1 MKSGGNFVATKLPL
15 VLPRPF
21 VQLIMDP
28 MLSEIPSL
36 KSRKLG

>member
-1 MKSGGNFVATKLPL
+1 MTSGGNFIATKLSL

-21 VQLIMDP
+21 VQLIMNP
-28 MLSEIPSL
+28 MLSEIPPL